1 MILDYLLRLN
11 REKGMTIV
19 ITSSELTELRSMCD
33 RIAVIYDGS
42 VKTILDPTD
51 SDEKFG
57 LLMSGMDA

>member
-1 MILDYLLRLN
+1 
-11 REKGMTIV
+11 MTIV

-33 RIAVIYDGS
+33 RIAVIYDGR
-42 VKTILDPTD
+42 VKTILDPTA